1 MARFL
6 LLALAL
12 VGCGKVTDPDAVDG
26 SIHGDGTGL
35 DAHVGVTK
43 PVAKLASVAIAGA
56 GATCAIGTASTG
68 PGTITYVTSWSING
82 FPFTSATTTTL
93 PNDTL
98 PPSITHTGDVVAC
111 SLFASNGIDGALS
124 DPARATMGA
133 RTAFLAARDLSAP
146 NPSNGTLLSIDLDT
160 LQVVTIGTFGVGFAF
175 GDLAWDAKNQVL
187 YMVDGQSAKT
197 LYTVDI
203 TTGKAT
209 AVGVHGLTD
218 MRGLAIDPTTGRLF
232 GDLGLASPALVVLNT
247 TSGAATG
254 IGGTTALDGL
264 VFDTKRA
271 LMMGLVAGG
280 SAAVVTVDETSGK
293 TSGAHIIA
301 GGPNG
306 VENSGM
312 TYDAFTDKLVAID
325 EVGTVVEIDPANNY
339 SSFAR
344 TTLATTGI
352 DGVAI
357 KLPKPE

>member
-6 LLALAL
+6 LLAVAL
-12 VGCGKVTDPDAVDG
+12 VGCGKVTDPNAVDG
-26 SIHGDGTGL
+26 SIHGDGAGG
-35 DAHVGVTK
+35 DGHVGVTK

-56 GATCAIGTASTG
+56 GATCSLGAASTG

-82 FPFTSATTTTL
+82 IPFTNATTTTL

-98 PPSITHTGDVVAC
+98 PSSVTHTGDVLAC
-111 SLFASNGIDGALS
+111 SLFASNGTDSALS

-133 RTAFLAARDLSAP
+133 RTAFLAARDTAAP
-146 NPSNGTLLSIDLDT
+146 SPTNGTLLSIDLDT
-160 LQVVTIGTFGVGFAF
+160 LDVITIGTFGVGFAF
-175 GDLAWDAKNQVL
+175 GDLAWDAKNQIL
-187 YMVDGQSAKT
+187 YMVDGQGAKT

-209 AVGVHGLTD
+209 AVGVHGLAD
-218 MRGLAIDPTTGRLF
+218 MRGLAIDPTSSRLF
-232 GDLGLASPALVVLNT
+232 GDLGLATPAFVVLNT
-247 TSGAATG
+247 TSGVATG
-254 IGGTTALDGL
+254 IGGASALDGL

-280 SAAVVTVDETSGK
+280 SATVVTVDEASGK
-293 TSGAHIIA
+293 TTAAHVIN

-325 EVGTVVEIDPANNY
+325 EVGTVVEIDPANAY